1 MKNLF
6 NKARI
11 KLTVAYLL
19 IIMLIS
25 LFFSFNIYGIMSRE
39 LDRGKRMMR
48 LPDQELMTQEI
59 KKIVTRQLV
68 MTNLWILI
76 LSGGA
81 GYFLAG
87 LTLKPIEAAME
98 EQKRFISDA
107 SHELRTPLT
116 VIKTE
121 TEVTLRDKKLDL
133 KMAKKQLISN
143 LEEAEKLKKL
153 TDYLLRID
161 RNNGEKMKEVN
172 LKLLAEEVIKKMKI
186 RVNLKAENV
195 KVLVNKTAIE
205 ELLTILMDNAVKYSP
220 KDGKISICIKS
231 PSPASAGAFP
241 FDKRGTR
248 TVIEVK
254 DNGVGIRESDIP
266 HIFDRFYRADMSR
279 TKNKIEGYGLGLA
292 IAKNIVEAHKGKIEV
307 ESEVGKGSVF
317 RVMI

>member
-11 KLTVAYLL
+11 KLTVAYLV

-59 KKIVTRQLV
+59 KRIVTRQLM
-68 MTNLWILI
+68 MTNLWILV
-76 LSGGA
+76 LSSGA

-87 LTLKPIEAAME
+87 LTLKPIEEAME

-116 VIKTE
+116 VMKTE

-143 LEEAEKLKKL
+143 LEETDKLKKL
-153 TDYLLRID
+153 TDYLLRINKNPSASSGQVD
-161 RNNGEKMKEVN
+161 LKEVA
-172 LKLLAEEVIKKMKI
+172 KEVIEKFPSATL
-186 RVNLKAENV
+186 RASSGEA
-195 KVLVNKTAIE
+195 KVMANKTAIE
-205 ELLTILMDNAVKYSP
+205 ELLTILLDNAVKYG
-220 KDGKISICIKS
+220 GKKVEILIKS
-231 PSPASAGAFP
+231 PSSAAAEVSL

-248 TVIEVK
+248 AIVEVK
-254 DNGVGIRESDIP
+254 DNGMGIRESDIP

-279 TKNKIEGYGLGLA
+279 NKNKIEGYGLGLS

-307 ESEVGKGSVF
+307 ESELNKGSTF
-317 RVMI
+317 RIIL

>member
-11 KLTVAYLL
+11 KLTVAYLA

-39 LDRGKRMMR
+39 LDRGRRMMR

-59 KKIVTRQLV
+59 KKMVTRQLV
-68 MTNLWILI
+68 MTNFWILV
-76 LSGGA
+76 LSSGV

-87 LTLKPIEAAME
+87 LTLKPIENAME

-133 KMAKKQLISN
+133 KNAKKQLISN
-143 LEEAEKLKKL
+143 LEETEKLKKL
-153 TDYLLRID
+153 TDYLLRINPPVGGCTEVD
-161 RNNGEKMKEVN
+161 LKEV
-172 LKLLAEEVIKKMKI
+172 AQEVIKRMKI
-186 RVNLKAENV
+186 KVVLKGEA
-195 KVLVNKTAIE
+195 KVVANKMAIE
-205 ELLTILMDNAVKYSP
+205 ELLTILLDNAVKYG
-220 KDGKISICIKS
+220 GKNVEILIKS
-231 PSPASAGAFP
+231 PSSAGAEVSL

-248 TVIEVK
+248 AIVEVR
-254 DNGVGIRESDIP
+254 DNGMGIRESDIP

-292 IAKNIVEAHKGKIEV
+292 IAKNIVQVHKGKIEV
-307 ESEVGKGSVF
+307 ESEVNKGSVF
-317 RVMI
+317 RVIL

>member
-25 LFFSFNIYGIMSRE
+25 LFFSFNIYGIMGRE
-39 LDRGKRMMR
+39 LERGPRMMR
-48 LPDQELMTQEI
+48 IPNQEIITQEI
-59 KKIVTRQLV
+59 KKVITKQLI
-68 MTNLWILI
+68 MTNIWILI

-116 VIKTE
+116 AIKTE

-133 KMAKKQLISN
+133 KTAKKQLISN
-143 LEEAEKLKKL
+143 LEETEKLKKL
-153 TDYLLRID
+153 TDYLLRINK
-161 RNNGEKMKEVN
+161 NNGEKMEEIDLKEV
-172 LKLLAEEVIKKMKI
+172 AQEVISKI
-186 RVNLKAENV
+186 PSASPSISLRVNSEQGKIIA
-195 KVLVNKTAIE
+195 NKTAIE
-205 ELLTILMDNAVKYSP
+205 ELLTILLDNAVKYSG
-220 KDGKISICIKS
+220 KDGKINVLIK
-231 PSPASAGAFP
+231 PPSAGSGRA
-241 FDKRGTR
+241 TL
-248 TVIEVK
+248 EVK
-254 DNGVGIRESDIP
+254 DNGMGIRESDIP

-307 ESEVGKGSVF
+307 ESELNKGSIF
-317 RVMI
+317 RVII

>member
-205 ELLTILMDNAVKYSP
+205 ELLTILMDNAVKYSG
-220 KDGKISICIKS
+220 KDGKISVTIK
-231 PSPASAGAFP
+231 PHL
-241 FDKRGTR
+241 
-248 TVIEVK
+248 IEVK
-254 DNGVGIRESDIP
+254 DNGMGIRESDIP

>member
-11 KLTVAYLL
+11 KLTVAYLI

-39 LDRGKRMMR
+39 LDRGRRMMR

-68 MTNLWILI
+68 ITNLWILV
-76 LSGGA
+76 LSSGA

-87 LTLKPIEAAME
+87 LTLKPIESAME

-133 KMAKKQLISN
+133 KTAKKQLISN
-143 LEEAEKLKKL
+143 LEETEKLKKL
-153 TDYLLRID
+153 TDYLLRINK
-161 RNNGEKMKEVN
+161 NNTEKMEEVDLREIAKEVILKIKHKIN
-172 LKLLAEEVIKKMKI
+172 LKGESVKI
-186 RVNLKAENV
+186 FA
-195 KVLVNKTAIE
+195 NKTAME
-205 ELLTILMDNAVKYSP
+205 ELLTILLDNAVKYGGKKIWVRISSLDRGETQIEI
-220 KDGKISICIKS
+220 KDDGM
-231 PSPASAGAFP
+231 
-241 FDKRGTR
+241 
-248 TVIEVK
+248 
-254 DNGVGIRESDIP
+254 GIRESDIP

-307 ESEVGKGSVF
+307 ESEINKGSVF
-317 RVMI
+317 RVII